1 MSAVFQ
7 FKHFAIQQ
15 NLCAMKVGTDGVLL
29 GAWTKTPNGA
39 VLDIGSGTGLI
50 GLMIA
55 QRTKNALITAID
67 INQNAYLQT
76 LQNVNEC
83 KWKNR
88 IQVFYA
94 SVQDFKSEIKYDLI
108 ISNPPYFTD
117 STKAPQHERNTAR
130 HTNELSFSDLIN
142 AVTRL
147 LKKDGLFAIILPTK
161 EAKLF
166 IKEAQEKELY
176 LSRKCLVKP
185 NPSKA
190 VKRMLLEFSFY
201 ITELKEEELT
211 IETEKRHHYSKEYII
226 LTQDFYLKF

>member
-7 FKHFAIQQ
+7 FKHFVIQQ

-29 GAWTKTPNGA
+29 GAWTKTPNGNI
-39 VLDIGSGTGLI
+39 LDIGSGTGLI
-50 GLMIA
+50 AILLA
-55 QRTKNALITAID
+55 QRTKSALITAID

-83 KWKNR
+83 KWKDR
-88 IQVFYA
+88 IQVFHS
-94 SVQDFKSEIKYDLI
+94 SVQNFKSTIKYDLI
-108 ISNPPYFTD
+108 ISNPPYFID

-130 HTNELSFSDLIN
+130 HTDELSFLDLID
-142 AVTRL
+142 AVKKL
-147 LKKDGLFAIILPTK
+147 LKKDGLFSIILPTK
-161 EAKLF
+161 EAQLF
-166 IKEAQEKELY
+166 IKDAQKKGLY
-176 LSRKCLVKP
+176 LNRKCLVKP
-185 NPSKA
+185 NPNKA

-201 ITELKEEELT
+201 ITGLKEEELT

>member
-1 MSAVFQ
+1 MSNSFQ
-7 FKHFAIQQ
+7 FKQFTIQQ
-15 NLCAMKVGTDGVLL
+15 DLCAMKVGTDGVLL
-29 GAWTKTPNGA
+29 GAWSTAKEGSI
-39 VLDIGSGTGLI
+39 LDIGSGTGLI
-50 GLMIA
+50 AIMLA
-55 QRTKNALITAID
+55 QRTKSALITAID

-83 KWKNR
+83 MWKDR
-88 IQVFYA
+88 IQVFHA
-94 SVQDFKSEIKYDLI
+94 AVQDFKSTIKYDLI
-108 ISNPPYFTD
+108 ITNPPYFIN

-130 HTNELSFSDLIN
+130 HTDELSFLDLIT
-142 AVTRL
+142 AVKRL
-147 LKKDGLFAIILPTK
+147 LKKDGLFAIILPIE

-176 LSRKCLVKP
+176 LNRICEVKP
-185 NPSKA
+185 NLDKA
-190 VKRMLLEFSFY
+190 AKRMLLEFSFY